1 MGRPTIHATLT
12 RHFLRRFL
20 ENDLISPDAD
30 RLQLLV
36 VVGAGVFSTTLFI
49 TTFMSFNYIG
59 FPHTPAQAAVV
70 ALNDRFFYVAL
81 SMVVAAL
88 VAVSQWDSLVVDAR
102 DAAILEPLPIQPGT
116 VRRAKLAAVAVLGGA
131 VALAVNFV
139 PSFIFPWLFVFH
151 QRVSVGVMGMLVVT
165 HLAVTMAAAA
175 FAYLT
180 IIAARET
187 LATLLP
193 ARAFARVSPWV
204 QGTLIVVLGTA
215 LLMIPPVSSDTGRR
229 GFEGLRTFAP
239 PTWFLGAYE
248 MAVGGF
254 IADSPRGPMTLR
266 QQRTDATMSG
276 IYGRH
281 RAHFPAMA
289 RRAVI
294 AMGVVMAITAAACFS
309 NSRGASVL
317 TPPQAVARRRR
328 WRMAKAI
335 AMTLLARHAA
345 VRAGFFFALAAMWRS
360 SVHRLTLA
368 CAAAVGLAMCLIA
381 LSGIDVREASR
392 AAHAPPRLLA
402 VQPLLFGVLLVGFRH
417 AIRVPVELRA
427 GWGFQLAWREQERRF
442 LTGVRRAALVGLV
455 IPALAATLP
464 LFTFVLGARL
474 AFVHAALGLAGAIVV
489 LEALL
494 VGYTKVP
501 FTCTYLPNE
510 NMKAIGPILF
520 VAFLIGASIFAR
532 MEGAALV
539 DRSEAVRLLVILAI
553 TFTILRISAL
563 RIRRPELVDFHEAP
577 VTTQRLGLHT

>member
-36 VVGAGVFSTTLFI
+36 VVGAGVFSATLFI

-59 FPHTPAQAAVV
+59 FPHTPAQAAVL
-70 ALNDRFFYVAL
+70 ALSDRFFYVAL
-81 SMVVAAL
+81 SMVVVAL

-102 DAAILEPLPIQPGT
+102 DAAILGALPIQPGT

-131 VALAVNFV
+131 VALAVNVV

-151 QRVSVGVMGMLVVT
+151 QRVSVGVMATLVVT

-175 FAYLT
+175 FAYLS
-180 IIAARET
+180 IIAAREA

-193 ARAFARVSPWV
+193 ARAFARISPWV

-215 LLMIPPVSSDTGRR
+215 LLMIPPAASDTGRR
-229 GFEGLRTFAP
+229 GFEGLRVLAP

-248 MAVGGF
+248 AAVGGL
-254 IADSPRGPMTLR
+254 IADSPRGRLTAR
-266 QQRTDATMSG
+266 QARTDAIMSG
-276 IYGRH
+276 VYGRH

-289 RRAVI
+289 RRAAV
-294 AMGVVMAITAAACFS
+294 AMGVVIAITVAAYFS
-309 NSRGASVL
+309 SSRGFSVL
-317 TPPQAVARRRR
+317 TAPPAVARRRR
-328 WRMAKAI
+328 WRLPETV

-360 SVHRLTLA
+360 NVHRLTLA

-392 AAHAPPRLLA
+392 AGYAPPRLLA

-442 LTGVRRAALVGLV
+442 LAGVRKAAIIGLV
-455 IPALAATLP
+455 VPALAATLP
-464 LFTFVLGARL
+464 LFIFVLGAQL
-474 AFVHAALGLAGAIVV
+474 ALAHAALGLAGAIVV

-510 NMKAIGPILF
+510 NMKALGPICF
-520 VAFLIGASIFAR
+520 IAFLIGASIFAR
-532 MEGAALV
+532 MEGAALA
-539 DRSEAVRLLVILAI
+539 DGSEAIRLLVVLAVA
-553 TFTILRISAL
+553 FSVLRIAAL